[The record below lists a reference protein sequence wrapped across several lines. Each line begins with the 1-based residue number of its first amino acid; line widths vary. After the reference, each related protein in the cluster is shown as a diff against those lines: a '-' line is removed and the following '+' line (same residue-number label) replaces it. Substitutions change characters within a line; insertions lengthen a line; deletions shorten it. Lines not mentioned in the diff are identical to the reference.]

1 RIAWQGM
8 TNELLSGKASAS
20 ALLGITG

>member
-1 RIAWQGM
+1 QGK
-8 TNELLSGKASAS
+8 TDELLSGKARAS

>member
-1 RIAWQGM
+1 GK